1 VKCTGEIF
9 DAIWTELDE
18 GVRALAATVE
28 PDPSLWE
35 RGRPGRWT
43 AGQHVAHVGVI
54 LTKTAAA
61 FESAEQALRAG
72 SLPPPPRRGLVQK
85 LVVKMLAESGTMP
98 RGGRAVPAAFP
109 PERPSAQATLDALY
123 RDAERHRVVGARL
136 SAAERDQL
144 WIHNPIRPVWH
155 YRLPEMVRVHAV
167 HARHHRKLI
176 DEIARGR

>member
-1 VKCTGEIF
+1 MKPSGEFF

-18 GVRALAATVE
+18 GVRALAAPVE
-28 PDPSLWE
+28 SDPALWE
-35 RGRPGRWT
+35 RGRQGKWT

-54 LTKTAAA
+54 MTRTADA

-72 SLPPPPRRGLVQK
+72 TLPPAPRRGLLQK
-85 LVVKMLAESGTMP
+85 LVVKMLAEKGTMP
-98 RGGRAVPAAFP
+98 RGARTVPTAIP
-109 PERPSAQATLDALY
+109 PERPSARATLEALR
-123 RDAERHRVVGARL
+123 RDAERHRVVGSRL
-136 SAAERDQL
+136 SAAERDRL
-144 WIHNPIRPVWH
+144 WIRNPIRPVWH